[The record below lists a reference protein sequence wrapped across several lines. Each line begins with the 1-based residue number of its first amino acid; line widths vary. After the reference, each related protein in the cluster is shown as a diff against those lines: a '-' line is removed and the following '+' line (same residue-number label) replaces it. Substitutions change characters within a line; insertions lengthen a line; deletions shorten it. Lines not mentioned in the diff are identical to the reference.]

1 MALLSERG
9 VAKMLF
15 KTGYAGQAFV
25 VACLDERIDAANA
38 PHFRQRMRDVTAGS
52 RGPVVLDLSKVDFI
66 DSSGLGAIVAAMKD
80 LSPDRRLELAAPSSN
95 VARVLSLTRMDMV
108 FTIHGSAPVM
118 DATNA
123 A

>member
-1 MALLSERG
+1 MH
-9 VAKMLF
+9 F
-15 KTGYAGQAFV
+15 KTGYSGQAFV
-25 VACLDERIDAANA
+25 VCCLYERIDAANA
-38 PHFRQRMRDVTAGS
+38 TDFRAAMREVTSGS
-52 RGPVVLDLSKVDFI
+52 RGAVVLDLSRVDFI

-80 LSPDRRLELAAPSSN
+80 LSPDRRLELAAPTAN

-108 FTIHGSAPVM
+108 FTIHPAAPVT

>member
-1 MALLSERG
+1 MQ
-9 VAKMLF
+9 F
-15 KTGYAGQAFV
+15 KTGHSGQAFV
-25 VACLDERIDAANA
+25 VCCLYERIDAANA
-38 PHFRQRMRDVTAGS
+38 PEFRMAMRDVTAGS
-52 RGPVVLDLSKVDFI
+52 RGPVILDLSQVDFI

-80 LSPDRRLELAAPSSN
+80 LSPDRRLELAAPTSN

-108 FTIHGSAPVM
+108 FTIHPAAPDL